1 MRNICLCILLIAVAA
16 GCVKREKTITG
27 GIHGVARDAETA
39 QPLEG
44 CSVTLVPTGTSA
56 VTGADGVFQFNDLAP
71 DTYTLEASC
80 HNYYSVTKSVVVS
93 AAEGSMQ
100 VDVLLTRYDPD
111 NRLAKLGAMRVSD
124 VTVSSARVECELLD
138 QGSTSVTERGF
149 LYSET
154 PNVTIATATRRKV
167 ETADDVFST
176 TLTGLA
182 EQTDYYVAAYAING
196 RGTAY
201 SEVATFRTGDATS
214 GSAPA
219 GVVFVSV
226 AGDDGNDGSS
236 WTRAKRTIAA
246 GIAVAGE
253 GGQVW
258 VSTGTFGETVRPRE
272 GIPVYGGFGG
282 NETTTEGRT
291 GRTTVAGLDCEG
303 SDGGTLADGFE
314 VTCGNPWEAVT
325 LGRNARMVNC
335 RVTGCARES
344 VVATGEATME
354 SCLVEGNEGETRVE
368 LGGTLTL
375 VNCFVRGNEEG
386 IWNEGT
392 LRMYGCVVTNN
403 GQGVRAHGGTTTLY
417 NCTVAANGEYGV
429 AAQGGVSLYNCM
441 VWNNRVVENY
451 LGTPGTVT
459 RYSCLEVEGADN
471 SQTKF
476 KQPSASTGAGAA
488 DALTADWSIETGSAC
503 INAGTTLYFPAED
516 YPTDIAGNARVT
528 GEAIDIGAYEW

>member
-1 MRNICLCILLIAVAA
+1 MLIAVAT
-16 GCVKREKTITG
+16 GCVKREKTMVG

-44 CSVTLVPTGTSA
+44 CSVTLVPTGTSV
-56 VTGADGVFQFNDLAP
+56 VTGADGVFQFNDLVP

-80 HNYYSVTKSVVVS
+80 FNYYSTSRSVVVT

-111 NRLAKLGAMRVSD
+111 NRPAELGALRVSD
-124 VTVSSARVECELLD
+124 VTVSSARVECELLEE
-138 QGSTSVTERGF
+138 GSTSVTERGF

-154 PNVTIATATRRKV
+154 PNVTVATATRRKV
-167 ETADDVFST
+167 ETGDAVFST

-182 EQTDYYVAAYAING
+182 GETDYYVAAYAVNG

-201 SEVATFRTGDATS
+201 SEVVTFRTGDATS
-214 GSAPA
+214 GTTPA
-219 GVVFVSV
+219 GVVHVSV
-226 AGDDGNDGSS
+226 AGDDGNDGAS
-236 WTRAKRTIAA
+236 WARAKRTIAA
-246 GIAVAGE
+246 GIAAAGE

-258 VSTGTFGETVRPRE
+258 VSTGSYGETVRPRG
-272 GIPVYGGFGG
+272 GIPVYGGFEGE
-282 NETTTEGRT
+282 ETTTEGRA
-291 GRTTVAGLDCEG
+291 GRTTVTGVDCEG
-303 SDGGTLADGFE
+303 SEEGTLVDGFE
-314 VTCGNPWEAVT
+314 VTCGDPWEAVT
-325 LGRNARMVNC
+325 LGRNARVVNC

-344 VVATGEATME
+344 VVVTGEATME
-354 SCLVEGNEGETRVE
+354 ACLVEGNEGETRVE
-368 LGGTLTL
+368 YGGKLTM
-375 VNCFVRGNEEG
+375 VNCLVRGNEEG

-392 LRMYGCVVTNN
+392 LLAYGCVVTNN
-403 GQGVRAHGGTTTLY
+403 GQGVRAHGGTTSLY

-429 AAQGGVSLYNCM
+429 AAQGDVSLYNCV
-441 VWNNRVVENY
+441 VWNNRVVEDY
-451 LGTPGTVT
+451 LGTPGTVA
-459 RYSCLEVEGADN
+459 RYSCIEEEGTDN
-471 SQTKF
+471 SRTRF